1 MMVPG
6 YATAVIARVLVS
18 ARYCEEVLDHLAPG
32 PGLPPPSS
40 CQNAGGNLFLGT
52 PVKSLKSSSTKKRS

>member
-6 YATAVIARVLVS
+6 YATAVIALVLVS

-32 PGLPPPSS
+32 PGLPPP
-40 CQNAGGNLFLGT
+40 
-52 PVKSLKSSSTKKRS
+52 